1 MSFYTELMR
10 ELLADSKNNFTHR
23 ENYDYIRFGKI
34 EEDSAPVTFKGI
46 VRKRLVKAFES
57 RGYSVAL
64 KDQAFEGSVTDRL
77 NSFEPYLND
86 LEKFYALLAD
96 DGSKKLLIQILAYR
110 ILGFTKV
117 KLPVNTPDFWN
128 GIKEIEALADESRFL
143 ESKFMNW
150 HLPLIDLN
158 KKGLPVQFYF
168 LPVGAYTDFFLK
180 QYEYSNGSGKIK
192 AEKGDY
198 VVDAGGCWGDTALYF
213 AGEVGETGKVFT
225 YEFIPSNLTILE
237 TNLSLNPDLERR
249 VNLIRRPVWEKTDE
263 TMYYIDNGPGSRVFM
278 KEETAYDGKVSSL
291 SIDDLV
297 AANSIPRIDF
307 IKMDIEGA
315 EPYALR
321 GAVKTISKFRP
332 KLAIAIYHSL
342 SDFVNIPKFIH
353 ELGLGYEFHL
363 AHCSIHEE
371 ETILFAQT
379 SAK

>member
-1 MSFYTELMR
+1 MSFYTELMK
-10 ELLADSKNNFTHR
+10 ELLADAKNNFSHR
-23 ENYDYIRFGKI
+23 DNYDHIRFGKI
-34 EEDSAPVTFKGI
+34 GEDIASVTFRGM
-46 VRKRLVKAFES
+46 VRNRLVKALES

-64 KDQAFEGSVTDRL
+64 KERGFEESVAENLSMID
-77 NSFEPYLND
+77 PYLSG
-86 LEKFYALLAD
+86 LEDFYDLLAD
-96 DGSKKLLIQILAYR
+96 DGSKRLLIQIMAFR

-117 KLPVNTPDFWN
+117 KLPVNTPAFWN
-128 GIKEIEALADESRFL
+128 GIKEIEALADESKYL

-150 HLPLIDLN
+150 HLPFIDLN
-158 KKGLPVQFYF
+158 RKGVPVQMYF

-180 QYEYSNGSGKIK
+180 QYEYSNGAGKIK

-213 AGEVGETGKVFT
+213 AGEVGQSGKVFT
-225 YEFIPSNLTILE
+225 YEFIPSNLSILE

-249 VNLIRRPVWEKTDE
+249 VNLIRRPVWETTDE
-263 TMYYIDNGPGSRVFM
+263 TMYYVDNGPGSRVFM
-278 KEETAYDGKVSSL
+278 KEEEAYDGKVSSL

-297 AANSIPRIDF
+297 AGHSLPRIDF

-321 GAVKTISKFRP
+321 GAVKTLTRFRP

-342 SDFVNIPKFIH
+342 SDLVNIPKFIH
-353 ELGLGYEFHL
+353 GLGLGYEFHL